1 MGSMMMNGGRESG
14 LADLRSAFK
23 AKVQCWA
30 SFLLCTGLV
39 VVSLLVFTFAIDT
52 VEVASMRQPWLSLD
66 GPRLEFIRY
75 SDLHIHMHRLTLFW
89 LTGRRKGGRL
99 NLVREE
105 A

>member
-1 MGSMMMNGGRESG
+1 MGSMMLNGGRENG

-66 GPRLEFIRY
+66 GPRLEFIR
-75 SDLHIHMHRLTLFW
+75 
-89 LTGRRKGGRL
+89 
-99 NLVREE
+99 
-105 A
+105 